1 MEKKFK
7 SYPRNGQDSD
17 WRVLTIWTLSPC
29 GVICAFLLR
38 LLILPTSAIGEETGT
53 IRIIETIPER
63 GTVLSKG
70 SEVHLVVNVEY
81 ALTGSK
87 IGAISL
93 VIQDQD
99 NKPIVQTSVVVK
111 PGFGKVTL
119 KKDFKV
125 PSDATS
131 VFVFTPLYG
140 QDRSSSIDAP
150 SFGYSVE

>member
-1 MEKKFK
+1 MISTFK
-7 SYPRNGQDSD
+7 NTVRA
-17 WRVLTIWTLSPC
+17 LLL
-29 GVICAFLLR
+29 VI
-38 LLILPTSAIGEETGT
+38 LILPIPVLGEEMGT
-53 IRIIETIPER
+53 IRIIETVPER

-70 SEVHLVVNVEY
+70 LEVHLVVNVEY
-81 ALTGSK
+81 TLTGSK
-87 IGAISL
+87 IGAVSL

-99 NKPIVQTSVVVK
+99 NNPIAQTSVVVK
-111 PGFGKVTL
+111 PGSGKVTL

-125 PSDATS
+125 PNDATS